1 MQEDRDKAMKLVHG
15 VHWKGKVLS
24 VRLAKPKADPLL
36 RKRRQDEEAADG
48 GQPASKRPAEGHD
61 GAEDE
66 PLSVQIANAV
76 TPLWQVPYQEQLQRK
91 EREVEAVL
99 HTLTR
104 SHFSLTSIRL

>member
-1 MQEDRDKAMKLVHG
+1 MKLVHG
-15 VHWKGKVLS
+15 MQWKGKVLS
-24 VRLAKPKADPLL
+24 VRLAKPKADPIF
-36 RKRRQDEEAADG
+36 RKRRQDEEATDG
-48 GQPASKRPAEGHD
+48 GPATKRTAEGHD

-76 TPLWQVPYQEQLQRK
+76 TPLWQVPYHEQLRRK

-104 SHFSLTSIRL
+104 FPSFTTF

>member
-36 RKRRQDEEAADG
+36 RKRRQDNEETDG
-48 GQPASKRPAEGHD
+48 GQPAPKRPAEEND
-61 GAEDE
+61 SAEDQ

-76 TPLWQVPYQEQLQRK
+76 TPLWQVPYPEQLRRK
-91 EREVEAVL
+91 EQEAEAVL

-104 SHFSLTSIRL
+104 YQSIRIHV

>member
-36 RKRRQDEEAADG
+36 RKRKQEGQEDG
-48 GQPASKRPAEGHD
+48 GQPAPKRPTERRD
-61 GAEDE
+61 GGEDE
-66 PLSVQIANAV
+66 PLGIQLANVV
-76 TPLWQVPYQEQLQRK
+76 TPLWQVPYPEQLQRK
-91 EREVEAVL
+91 EQEVEAVL

-104 SHFSLTSIRL
+104 